1 MNTYK
6 HTWINDLLHTYDI
19 RHYINLDIF
28 EKRPHSLKKIC
39 TVLKISLFCLL
50 VNESSPHN
58 SKCASIMWIKCNA
71 NSSFVIEIRD
81 FATFYR
87 QKKIH
92 SFTHPCLRSTF
103 IFIYTCTFIYL
114 KIVQIKRWS
123 CQCSMTFVLNSKNN
137 IYIVWFKK
145 NFF

>member
-1 MNTYK
+1 MIKQSTTHNVYYIMNL
-6 HTWINDLLHTYDI
+6 N
-19 RHYINLDIF
+19 IF
-28 EKRPHSLKKIC
+28 VKRPHSLKKIC

-114 KIVQIKRWS
+114 EIVQIKRWS